1 MRVLLLFPG
10 ELSKLYNDNVY
21 SYIAV
26 QKSGAEILAIC
37 GRRSS
42 TKKGEPVP
50 ERENI
55 DGMAVERL
63 FHDAADMKRS
73 WRQKYT
79 EIHDLT
85 CTFKPDIIFC
95 SQQSNMPLAIRLRRE
110 FSIPL
115 ILLVESAY
123 NPEKPFLFVGPR
135 RAMRSR
141 FIATVLGRLHWRWLC
156 YHSTSIITCN
166 HGDVQNGRIVNT
178 CGTPITYVPWPS
190 HRSVNSACTEKA
202 RHQATFIGAFSDHKN
217 MNEFEVTIPRILS
230 ALPSLTFVFV
240 GDGKHRGVVV
250 ELQRKY
256 PKQISWIISMSR
268 NDCLRLIAGSYFAY
282 SPAVYGGWGF
292 IGDAWAMKTP
302 LVATCNHYG
311 FHDGDDCVLTTADS
325 IVTRI
330 QELYADAQ
338 MYQRIQRNGYRR
350 FRLQHDASQVGMKYY
365 EVIRGTL
372 QNQQ

>member
-79 EIHDLT
+79 EIHDLS

-141 FIATVLGRLHWRWLC
+141 FIATVLGRLHWRRLC
-156 YHSTSIITCN
+156 YHSTSIINCTP
-166 HGDVQNGRIVNT
+166 GSVQNGRIVNT
-178 CGTPITYVPWPS
+178 GGTPITYVPWP
-190 HRSVNSACTEKA
+190 HTE
-202 RHQATFIGAFSDHKN
+202 
-217 MNEFEVTIPRILS
+217 
-230 ALPSLTFVFV
+230 
-240 GDGKHRGVVV
+240 
-250 ELQRKY
+250 
-256 PKQISWIISMSR
+256 
-268 NDCLRLIAGSYFAY
+268 
-282 SPAVYGGWGF
+282 
-292 IGDAWAMKTP
+292 
-302 LVATCNHYG
+302 
-311 FHDGDDCVLTTADS
+311 
-325 IVTRI
+325 
-330 QELYADAQ
+330 
-338 MYQRIQRNGYRR
+338 
-350 FRLQHDASQVGMKYY
+350 
-365 EVIRGTL
+365 
-372 QNQQ
+372 